1 MIFTIFEKQ
10 QSEQFFYHLVFTR
23 KLRFGWPIF
32 IFPKYYDWI
41 FLIHLSLYYLG
52 NNLGIKKKATEDN
65 NLIQETPDFKSVD
78 IVF

>member
-32 IFPKYYDWI
+32 IFPKYY
-41 FLIHLSLYYLG
+41 YLG
-52 NNLGIKKKATEDN
+52 NNLGIEKKATEDN